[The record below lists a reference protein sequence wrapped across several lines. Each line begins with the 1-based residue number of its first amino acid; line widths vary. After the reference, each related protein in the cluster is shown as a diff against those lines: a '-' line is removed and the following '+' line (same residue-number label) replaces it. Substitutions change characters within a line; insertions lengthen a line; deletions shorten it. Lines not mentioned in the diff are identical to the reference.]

1 MGLVV
6 LLLVGGRFAQGEGA
20 DHQLFSTVLSE
31 FVADGLVDHAGLRKK
46 NDSTITCN
54 NWTRPIPPVSRRKSN
69 GSPCG

>member
-31 FVADGLVDHAGLRKK
+31 FVADGLVDYAAK
-46 NDSTITCN
+46 
-54 NWTRPIPPVSRRKSN
+54 
-69 GSPCG
+69 